1 MTFDESL
8 KTVSPGVAFAIE
20 RIVDLAG
27 TIDADWA
34 VLKAAS
40 EMVAELAEEQQP

>member
-1 MTFDESL
+1 MTFDEAL
-8 KTVSPGVAFAIE
+8 KTVPRNVAFAIE
-20 RIVDLAG
+20 RITDLAG

-34 VLKAAS
+34 VLKAAG